1 MRERSGAAPPA
12 AGGWGGRSGSAAAV
26 GSPALA
32 YGAAA
37 AAGRPLPF
45 ALIWFWGGGESFP
58 LCNEGYAKIIIY
70 ICRERERTQ
79 PQSTATLPL
88 PFCQRRAS
96 PN

>member
-45 ALIWFWGGGESFP
+45 ALIWFWGGGELSP
-58 LCNEGYAKIIIY
+58 L
-70 ICRERERTQ
+70 
-79 PQSTATLPL
+79 
-88 PFCQRRAS
+88 QRRLRE
-96 PN
+96 NNYIYM